1 MQLMTEKGSNS
12 ENDALSLAERQL
24 LHDELVAIIDDISVH
39 LKNLKLSYSNN
50 QKFEELLRVIHGRFS
65 KVELNLIQLEKK

>member
-1 MQLMTEKGSNS
+1 MTEKGSNS

>member
-1 MQLMTEKGSNS
+1 MAENNTLSLTEK
-12 ENDALSLAERQL
+12 EL
-24 LHDELVAIIDDISVH
+24 LHNESVAIIDDISSH
-39 LKNLKLSYSNN
+39 LANLKLSYSNN